1 MDVRACYAYFNDDT
15 KTVHCEKS
23 VLSSHGMNRRLW
35 ISASLLYP
43 TVRSVDIGIPF
54 ISDCS
59 LCGYRHPFLYPT
71 VRPVDIGIPF
81 LSDC

>member
-23 VLSSHGMNRRLW
+23 ALSSHGMNRRLW

-54 ISDCS
+54 YIR
-59 LCGYRHPFLYPT
+59 LFVRGY
-71 VRPVDIGIPF
+71 
-81 LSDC
+81 